1 MADRDETKHDCSKP
15 WVGNL
20 DEAVQFAEKGIV
32 SKTLVDCPEIK
43 IVLFCM
49 VAGQSLSG
57 HAAGTAATIQVLSGK
72 AAITLGDDVHQ
83 GVPGS
88 FYYMPAKLYHAIHA
102 EEDLVFLLDLLK

>member
-1 MADRDETKHDCSKP
+1 MADQETKHDCSKP
-15 WVGNL
+15 WVGSL
-20 DEAVQFAEKGIV
+20 EEAVQFAEKGIV
-32 SKTLVDCPEIK
+32 SKTLVDCPEVK

-57 HAAGTAATIQVLSGK
+57 HAAGTAATIQVLKGR
-72 AAITLGDDVHQ
+72 AAIKLGNDDYQ

-102 EEDLVFLLDLLK
+102 DEDLVFLLNLLK